1 MSNIL
6 VSLVIPAYNVEKL
19 LSLTLDSVI
28 NQTLTNFEC
37 IVVDDLSTDKTKS
50 IAYSYAKKD
59 KRFKVI
65 IHRANYGASTAR
77 NTGLRFAKGKYVAFL
92 DSDDLIMPES
102 LELRAKVLE
111 INPNSRVIGTY
122 AASCTI
128 DMNCDS
134 PPLGKEIKL
143 EQIDFVST
151 NGNCPFNANQP
162 MFKTETFKRLGG
174 FDQSLIQ
181 AEDYEMWM
189 RAFRYGYRVVPTNKQ
204 LVTYRQTDNSVIRDN
219 PLLHLENSHNQFIS
233 YYKRL
238 PREQW
243 NEKFDLV
250 LSRSLNEYLIQKN
263 FCRRV
268 LEFIG
273 LSIAKGEKV
282 DKLVERL
289 YAYLPN
295 YFEVL
300 EHVNPFKH
308 WMGIGINRYFKTTIN
323 LNDSEYVNLK
333 RNVDYVYNN
342 FKNKVVENK
351 SKNLSEIS
359 YQFTT
364 EDIVSKPMVQSSI
377 DIVFFPHKDYHIK
390 EISLLAPFLKDK
402 DISFIVVDLSMHY
415 RDEGV
420 PKACKKYNIAKIG
433 YSNFVLG
440 NFKPKALITFNDWD
454 PIVWSIIR
462 RANECNIATIGIV
475 EGIQDYDDADTKQ
488 DRRTYKTV
496 KHVFIPGEHDRK
508 YFSDSNPNVYI
519 GGVSRIHEMHNSNK
533 KAVLNPNKIALINS
547 NFSYGVLVE
556 HRDSWLTSAV
566 NACYKAGY
574 KPVITKHPA
583 DKGTLFRDL
592 VTNKSFYEALDE
604 STVLI
609 SRFAS
614 GILEAMAVKKPVIYF
629 NPHGERAD
637 KFLNPNGAFSIINNE
652 VELFNE
658 LSELEIK
665 YPSYSKRFEAYLEEH
680 CGIKVNPSK
689 TIADTISK
697 DILRKNNQGS
707 FESFFSSLQELDY
720 RSGSFNNIE
729 ILRKDKAAK
738 QQLINSAPKVTKV
751 GAVTLARKN
760 SEVSLLLGLELM
772 KQKKYKEAERE
783 FNKLMVVNP
792 QNIALKTTVKSIKI
806 LSKLDNGL

>member
-1 MSNIL
+1 MSNVL

-28 NQTLTNFEC
+28 NQTLPNFEC
-37 IVVDDLSTDKTKS
+37 IVVDDFSTDKTKS
-50 IAYSYAKKD
+50 VIYSYIKRD
-59 KRFKVI
+59 KRIKLI
-65 IHRANYGASTAR
+65 AHRANGGLSAAR
-77 NTGLRFAKGKYVAFL
+77 NTGLRAAKGKYIAFL

-102 LELRAKVLE
+102 LELRAKTLE
-111 INPNSRVIGTY
+111 DSKDKNVIGTY
-122 AASCTI
+122 SGTRTI
-128 DMNCDS
+128 KMNDKL
-134 PPLGKEIKL
+134 PPVGKQVELKSVDL
-143 EQIDFVST
+143 LST

-162 MFKTETFKRLGG
+162 MFKTHLFKKLGG
-174 FDQSLIQ
+174 FNHTLKQ
-181 AEDYEMWM
+181 AEDYDMWM
-189 RAFRYGYRVVPTNKQ
+189 RALRQGFKIIPTNMQ
-204 LVTYRQTDNSVIRDN
+204 LVTYRQTEGSLIRTN
-219 PLLHLENSHNQFIS
+219 PLLHLDTSVQLFNECYYSYPVEKWNDRVGTTIVSGLSDYHREVNIS
-233 YYKRL
+233 G
-238 PREQW
+238 
-243 NEKFDLV
+243 
-250 LSRSLNEYLIQKN
+250 
-263 FCRRV
+263 RV

-273 LSIAKGEKV
+273 ISIAKG
-282 DKLVERL
+282 DSHQNLVKRL
-289 YAYLPN
+289 YEYLPN
-295 YFEVL
+295 YFDFVEQRK
-300 EHVNPFKH
+300 PFVIWVKK
-308 WMGIGINRYFKTTIN
+308 GVDRYFKH
-323 LNDSEYVNLK
+323 
-333 RNVDYVYNN
+333 NVDLDDSKYKNIKRSIDVIYRE
-342 FKNKVVENK
+342 FKDKVFESRK
-351 SKNLSEIS
+351 CKIDDIS
-359 YQFTT
+359 RDFSTDT
-364 EDIVSKPMVQSSI
+364 IVSMPMVQSSI
-377 DIVFFPHKDYHIK
+377 DIIFFPHKDYHIK
-390 EISLLAPFLKDK
+390 EISLLAPFLKDN
-402 DISFIVVDLSMHY
+402 DISFIVVDISTHY

-420 PKACKKYNIAKIG
+420 AKACKEYNIAKIG

-454 PIVWSIIR
+454 PIVWSIIK

-488 DRRTYKTV
+488 DRGTYKTV
-496 KHVFIPGEHDRK
+496 KHVFLPGEHDRK
-508 YFSDSNPNVYI
+508 YFSGSNPNVHI

-637 KFLNPNGAFSIINNE
+637 KFQSPNGAFSIINNE

-760 SEVSLLLGLELM
+760 SEVNLFLGLELM

-792 QNIALKTTVKSIKI
+792 QNIALKTTIKSIKI
-806 LSKLDNGL
+806 LSKLDC

>member
-1 MSNIL
+1 MKDIL
-6 VSLVIPAYNVEKL
+6 VSLIIPIYNIEKL
-19 LSLTLDSVI
+19 LPLTLDSVL
-28 NQTLTNFEC
+28 NQTLVNFEC
-37 IVVDDLSTDKTKS
+37 IMVDDFSTDKTKS

-65 IHRANYGASTAR
+65 THRANYGASTAR
-77 NTGLRFAKGKYVAFL
+77 NTGLRFAKGKYIAFL

-102 LELRAKVLE
+102 LELRVKTLE
-111 INPNSRVIGTY
+111 DSEDENVIGTY
-122 AASCTI
+122 SGTCTI
-128 DMNCDS
+128 KMDRKI
-134 PPLGKEIKL
+134 PPIGKEIELKK
-143 EQIDFVST
+143 IDFISS

-162 MFKTETFKRLGG
+162 MFKTNLFKKLGG
-174 FDQSLIQ
+174 FDQSLTQ

-189 RAFRYGYRVVPTNKQ
+189 RALRYGFTIIPTNKQ
-204 LVTYRQTDNSVIRDN
+204 LVTYRQTEGSVIRDN
-219 PLLHLENSHNQFIS
+219 PLLHLDTSYQHFQE
-233 YYKRL
+233 YYKPL
-238 PREQW
+238 SAEKW
-243 NEKFDLV
+243 NDKFGSI
-250 LSRSLNEYLIQKN
+250 LSGGLNEYFKEIN
-263 FCRRV
+263 FCKRV
-268 LEFIG
+268 LEFVG
-273 LSIAKGEKV
+273 LGIAKGNDSSELTK
-282 DKLVERL
+282 RL
-289 YAYLPN
+289 YSYVPH
-295 YFEVL
+295 YFEIL
-300 EHVNPFKH
+300 ESNEPFIPGVN
-308 WMGIGINRYFKTTIN
+308 IGINRYFKGTID
-323 LNDSEYVNLK
+323 LNHVKNRELKERVDSIYASFRKKALET
-333 RNVDYVYNN
+333 
-342 FKNKVVENK
+342 K
-351 SKNLSEIS
+351 SQTLNEIS

-390 EISLLAPFLKDK
+390 EISLLAPFLKDN

-420 PKACKKYNIAKIG
+420 PKACEKYNIAKIG

-454 PIVWSIIR
+454 PIVWSIIKG
-462 RANECNIATIGIV
+462 ANECNIATIGIV

-496 KHVFIPGEHDRK
+496 KYVFIPGEHDRK
-508 YFSDSNPNVYI
+508 YFSGSNPNVYI

-592 VTNKSFYEALDE
+592 VTNKSFYEALDDT
-604 STVLI
+604 TVLI

-637 KFLNPNGAFSIINNE
+637 KFQSPNGAFSIINNE

-697 DILRKNNQGS
+697 DILRRNNQGS

-729 ILRKDKAAK
+729 ILRKDKTAE

-772 KQKKYKEAERE
+772 KQKKYKEAEKE
-783 FNKLMVVNP
+783 FNKLIVVNP
-792 QNIALKTTVKSIKI
+792 QNVAFKTTVKSIKM
-806 LSKLDNGL
+806 LSKLGDGL